1 MNAQEMNQKARETLE
16 KLKPTLD
23 DVKVSG
29 ERMKNHPNK
38 LDKEFYLAMQDD
50 FSKYYDDV
58 VEGYIDVAVML
69 DEGIATLTTL
79 LRIDYQNK
87 HENDTKIK
95 VPGKDILENEAKVD
109 LKEVSEIKTILGGR
123 EKVVRNYIATCRS
136 HVNAFTGQQQED
148 NE

>member
-1 MNAQEMNQKARETLE
+1 MDAKQMNQKAKEVLE
-16 KLKPTLD
+16 RLKPTLD

-29 ERMKNHPNK
+29 VRMKDHSNK

-58 VEGYIDVAVML
+58 VGGYIEVSVML

-95 VPGKDILENEAKVD
+95 VPGKDTLENEAKVD
-109 LKEVSEIKTILGGR
+109 LKEVSEIKAILGGR

-136 HVNAFTGQQQED
+136 HVNAFTGQLQDD